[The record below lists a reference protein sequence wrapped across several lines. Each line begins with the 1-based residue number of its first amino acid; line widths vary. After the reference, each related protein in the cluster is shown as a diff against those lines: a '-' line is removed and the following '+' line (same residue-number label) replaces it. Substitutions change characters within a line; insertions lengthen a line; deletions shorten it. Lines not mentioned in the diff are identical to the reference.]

1 MLKWFCLNLTF
12 SPLWLFRKYSFPL
25 TSISTMIATMTVGL
39 ICPDHYSL
47 HALNSALH
55 VHCMHIAYQWCKV
68 IAQGPYSVHTK
79 KCNPATPV
87 ELNAC
92 HRVPSLPCTRRL
104 FNLQMS
110 CKKKELIM
118 ILITLFL
125 RSLWWHLTQSTIKI
139 IINKTLNIFSHTSK
153 DKSISAPNFL
163 CTISKDS
170 ASMPSWIVPLT
181 SI

>member
-1 MLKWFCLNLTF
+1 MV
-12 SPLWLFRKYSFPL
+12 
-25 TSISTMIATMTVGL
+25 ATMAVGL

-79 KCNPATPV
+79 KCNPATPM
-87 ELNAC
+87 EFNAC

-110 CKKKELIM
+110 WEKKELII

-170 ASMPSWIVPLT
+170 ASMPSWIVPFT

>member
-1 MLKWFCLNLTF
+1 MV
-12 SPLWLFRKYSFPL
+12 
-25 TSISTMIATMTVGL
+25 ATMAVGL

-79 KCNPATPV
+79 KCNPATPM
-87 ELNAC
+87 EFNAC

-110 CKKKELIM
+110 WEKKELIM

-139 IINKTLNIFSHTSK
+139 IMNKTLNISLIPQKTNQYLHQTSYVQFLRIQPRCPLELFPSHQYNS
-153 DKSISAPNFL
+153 SVSWQSAL
-163 CTISKDS
+163 I
-170 ASMPSWIVPLT
+170 
-181 SI
+181 